1 MFIKLTPLF
10 YRKFAFFLLYGK
22 LIESAVFNR
31 NPFFKKMVL
40 VDKRGIK

>member
-22 LIESAVFNR
+22 LIESTVFNR
-31 NPFFKKMVL
+31 DPFLKKMVL

>member
-10 YRKFAFFLLYGK
+10 YRKIAFFLIYGK
-22 LIESAVFNR
+22 LIDSEVFNR
-31 NPFFKKMVL
+31 NPFLKKMVL

>member
-1 MFIKLTPLF
+1 MFIKLTPLY

-22 LIESAVFNR
+22 LIESTVFNR
-31 NPFFKKMVL
+31 NSFLKKMVL

>member
-22 LIESAVFNR
+22 LIESTVFNR
-31 NPFFKKMVL
+31 NPFLKKMVL
-40 VDKRGIK
+40 VDKIGIK